1 MVVLGSHAGE
11 SSLKNDIKYRL
22 NSNKTNR
29 KPNTTISI
37 KYQITKPNTT
47 ISKLSRTAQINQ
59 RYKQNPEFKQLFK
72 VQPQNNLDFI
82 QNFLDISHDPKQIVL
97 SKATAVPQENVT
109 ITNHKKVLKVSN
121 FTIQQIR
128 WLQPQT

>member
-1 MVVLGSHAGE
+1 MIVLGSLVGE
-11 SSLKNDIKYRL
+11 NNMRNDMNYRL
-22 NSNKTNR
+22 NSNRTNR

-37 KYQITKPNTT
+37 KYEITRPNTT
-47 ISKLSRTAQINQ
+47 NSKLSRTAQINQ

-72 VQPQNNLDFI
+72 VKPQDNLEFI
-82 QNFLDISHDPKQIVL
+82 QDFLDISHDLKPIVL
-97 SKATAVPQENVT
+97 SKETAVPQENVT

-121 FTIQQIR
+121 LQIQQIR

>member
-1 MVVLGSHAGE
+1 MIVLGSLVGE
-11 SSLKNDIKYRL
+11 SNMRNDMNYRL
-22 NSNKTNR
+22 NSNRTNR

-37 KYQITKPNTT
+37 KYEITRPNTT
-47 ISKLSRTAQINQ
+47 NSKLSRTAQINQ

-72 VQPQNNLDFI
+72 VKPQDNLEFI
-82 QNFLDISHDPKQIVL
+82 QDFLDISHDLKPIVL
-97 SKATAVPQENVT
+97 SKETAVPQENVT

-121 FTIQQIR
+121 LQIQQIR